1 MSIIEII
8 SALCVQKKI
17 TITALERELG
27 LSKGSISKWKV
38 SSPKAET
45 VLKMADYFGVSVDYL
60 LGRTENP
67 LPETKKEATE
77 ITFDDFTYAFY
88 NESKNLS
95 EEQKAA
101 LLNMA
106 KLFNEQLNKE
116 E

>member
-1 MSIIEII
+1 MEKLKELRLKANVSQQVMADFLGVSRPAYTMYEIGKREP
-8 SALCVQKKI
+8 SHETLQK
-17 TITALERELG
+17 L
-27 LSKGSISKWKV
+27 
-38 SSPKAET
+38 
-45 VLKMADYFGVSVDYL
+45 ADYFGVSVDYL

>member
-1 MSIIEII
+1 MEKLKELRLKANVSQQVMADFLGVSRPAYTMYEIGKREP
-8 SALCVQKKI
+8 SHDTLQK
-17 TITALERELG
+17 L
-27 LSKGSISKWKV
+27 
-38 SSPKAET
+38 
-45 VLKMADYFGVSVDYL
+45 ADYFGVSVDYL